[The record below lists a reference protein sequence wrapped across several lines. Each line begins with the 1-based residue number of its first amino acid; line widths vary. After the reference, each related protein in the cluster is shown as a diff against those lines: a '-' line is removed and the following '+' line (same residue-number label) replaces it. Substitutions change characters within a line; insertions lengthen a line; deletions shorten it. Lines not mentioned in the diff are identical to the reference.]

1 MKSRITHTCRI
12 TLTLAVEGIELRQQ
26 LPCTH
31 VYNRVRNAASFP
43 RNRPA
48 RYLLYQRS
56 VSASHWS
63 GEAACSVFSCHIG
76 IALDNVAVEWG
87 EWRRSGT
94 ISYALLFCLAW
105 ELGSQQ
111 AAPT

>member
-1 MKSRITHTCRI
+1 MCRI
-12 TLTLAVEGIELRQQ
+12 TLTLAVEDIELRQQ
-26 LPCTH
+26 LRCTR

-43 RNRPA
+43 RNQSALTISSVPA
-48 RYLLYQRS
+48 IGER
-56 VSASHWS
+56 ASLAW
-63 GEAACSVFSCHIG
+63 EAACSVFSCHIG
-76 IALDNVAVEWG
+76 IALDNVAIEWG